1 MKITLFI
8 SRTYGGGAERV
19 TCNLANYL
27 SEKGHQVEILV
38 MAECQESYYVRPDVK
53 ITPLLKDSE
62 KKNGAYNGLIR
73 IARLRKY
80 MREHKEVDRYVVMLP
95 KTTVMMLALAGNT
108 KAKIIA
114 SERVDPAVYSN
125 GIKRMLRHYAK
136 RAAGFVFQTEDARAW
151 YGGTVRNCRTEVIP
165 NAINPDFIRKPYEGQ
180 RIKRVVAAGRMTTQ
194 KNFDL
199 LINAFSK
206 VADEFPEYTLTIFGE
221 GPERQNLE
229 ERIKKLGLEDRVSM
243 PGHTDHMPEELE
255 ISSLYV
261 LSSDFEGMPNA
272 LMEGM
277 AVGLPCVSTNCPC
290 GGPEFL
296 IQDGVNGVLVPVGDA
311 DKMAEAMKALL
322 IDEEKR
328 NELGKEAMK
337 VQKTLAP
344 EKIYKQWEEFI
355 VNVCEEKIG

>member
-1 MKITLFI
+1 
-8 SRTYGGGAERV
+8 V

-27 SEKGHQVEILV
+27 SGQGHNVEILV
-38 MAECQESYYVRPDVK
+38 MAESKDSYYVKPDVK
-53 ITPLLKDSE
+53 IVPLLKDSE
-62 KKNGAYNGLIR
+62 KKNGVYNAFVR
-73 IARLRKY
+73 IARLQKY
-80 MREHKEVDRYVVMLP
+80 MKSRKDVDRYVVMLP

-108 KAKIIA
+108 RAKIIA
-114 SERVDPAVYSN
+114 SERVDPATY
-125 GIKRMLRHYAK
+125 GARMQKMLKHYAK
-136 RAAGFVFQTEDARAW
+136 RADGFVFQTEDARAW
-151 YGGTVRNCRTEVIP
+151 YGDAVKNCRAEVIP
-165 NAINPDFIRKPYEGQ
+165 NAINPDFIRPRYVGE

-194 KNFDL
+194 KNFAL

-206 VADEFPEYTLTIFGE
+206 VANEFPEYMLTIFGE

-229 ERIKKLGLEDRVSM
+229 AQIKKLGIEDRVSM

-255 ISSLYV
+255 KSSLYV

-277 AVGLPCVSTNCPC
+277 AVGLPCISTDCPC
-290 GGPEFL
+290 GGPKFL
-296 IQDGVNGVLVPVGDA
+296 IQDGKNGILVPVGDV

-328 NELGKEAMK
+328 NALGKEAAT
-337 VQKTLAP
+337 VQERLAP